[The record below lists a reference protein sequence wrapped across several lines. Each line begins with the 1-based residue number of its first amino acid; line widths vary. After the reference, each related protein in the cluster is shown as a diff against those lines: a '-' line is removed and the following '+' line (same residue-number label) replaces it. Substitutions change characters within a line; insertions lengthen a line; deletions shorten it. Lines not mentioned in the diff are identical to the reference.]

1 MTQAFSY
8 PSPNAENAPDTVAV
22 DHTPVTEPTASQP
35 FASPANP
42 EPAFLQI
49 QNRLLNLAT
58 QIDHIQNQL
67 EELVTDT
74 RASSEHVMAL
84 THYLTD
90 PQSLQTVHERMAELA
105 AHLVDNQE
113 QVIALTQAIQQ
124 TADRAQVERLAQTV
138 ADREQLER
146 IAQSLAGAA
155 NQEQMERLLQ
165 SVAHREQVAS
175 LEEALKKLN
184 RTQFKT
190 NTLGESKEQ
199 QVSSALATLQ
209 TIAINREKVQENLNA
224 RATQQMTQTRAE
236 ARAELAAELLPALD
250 SLEMALESGTT
261 LLDHQ
266 QARAN
271 DIAHTQSSYLTDL
284 AAYLTTVEQRQTAI
298 TTPPGFWQRMFGSP
312 PEPQPQAPLPPP
324 RPVDVDQ
331 LQTVFDDTHQ
341 SLHAWL
347 QGLALVR
354 DRFTAL
360 LHSEGIQRIDALQQ
374 PFDPR
379 LHVAVEAETR
389 DDVTPDT
396 VVRVLRQGYRQR
408 NRVLRYAEVVVA
420 RADTTASGK

>member
-8 PSPNAENAPDTVAV
+8 PSPDADNVPATVAV
-22 DHTPVTEPTASQP
+22 DHTPVAEPTASQP
-35 FASPANP
+35 FAPPTNP

-49 QNRLLNLAT
+49 QNRLFNLAT
-58 QIDHIQNQL
+58 QIDHIQGQL
-67 EELVTDT
+67 TDLTADT
-74 RASSEHVMAL
+74 RASSEYVMAL
-84 THYLTD
+84 TRHLTD

-165 SVAHREQVAS
+165 SVADREQVAS
-175 LEEALKKLN
+175 LEEALKKLT

-209 TIAINREKVQENLNA
+209 TIATNREKVQENLSA
-224 RATQQMTQTRAE
+224 RTAQQMTQTRAE

-250 SLEMALESGTT
+250 SLEMALESGAT

-266 QARAN
+266 QVRAN
-271 DIAHTQSSYLTDL
+271 DIVRAQSSYLADL
-284 AAYLTTVEQRQTAI
+284 TAYLATVERRQTAI
-298 TTPPGFWQRMFGSP
+298 TVPPGFWQRMFGSP

-324 RPVDVDQ
+324 RPVAVDQ

-360 LHSEGIQRIDALQQ
+360 LHSEGIERIDALQQ

-389 DDVTPDT
+389 GDVPPDT

-420 RADTTASGK
+420 RADTTGIGK

>member
-1 MTQAFSY
+1 MTQAFVY
-8 PSPNAENAPDTVAV
+8 PSPDADNAPDTVAV
-22 DHTPVTEPTASQP
+22 DHTPVTEPTDSQS
-35 FASPANP
+35 FAPTTNP

-49 QNRLLNLAT
+49 QNRLFNLAT
-58 QIDHIQNQL
+58 QIDHIQEQL
-67 EELVTDT
+67 ADLTADT
-74 RASSEHVMAL
+74 RASSDHVMAL
-84 THYLTD
+84 TRHLTD

-146 IAQSLAGAA
+146 IAQSLAGTA

-165 SVAHREQVAS
+165 SVADREQVAS
-175 LEEALKKLN
+175 LEETLKKLT

-209 TIAINREKVQENLNA
+209 TIATNRERVQESLNA
-224 RATQQMTQTRAE
+224 RSAQQLTQTRAE

-250 SLEMALESGTT
+250 SLEMALESGAT
-261 LLDHQ
+261 LLDRQHTRVDEI
-266 QARAN
+266 AR
-271 DIAHTQSSYLTDL
+271 IQSKYL
-284 AAYLTTVEQRQTAI
+284 AALADYMTTVEPRQTAI
-298 TTPPGFWQRMFGSP
+298 TVSPGFWQRMFGSQ
-312 PEPQPQAPLPPP
+312 PEPQPPAPLPPP
-324 RPVDVDQ
+324 QPLDVRQ
-331 LQTVFDDTHQ
+331 LQTVFDDAHK
-341 SLHAWL
+341 SMSAWL

-360 LHSEGIQRIDALQQ
+360 LHSEGIQRIDALHQ

-379 LHVAVEAETR
+379 LHVAVETETR
-389 DDVTPDT
+389 GDVEPDT

-408 NRVLRYAEVVVA
+408 NRVLRYAEVVVT
-420 RADTTASGK
+420 RADTAVIGK

>member
-1 MTQAFSY
+1 MTQAFDY
-8 PSPNAENAPDTVAV
+8 PSPDADNALAPVAV
-22 DHTPVTEPTASQP
+22 DHMPVTAPTASQS
-35 FASPANP
+35 FAPPTNP
-42 EPAFLQI
+42 ETALHQI
-49 QNRLLNLAT
+49 QNRLLNLAA
-58 QIDHIQNQL
+58 QIDHIQDQL
-67 EELVTDT
+67 ADLATDT
-74 RASSEHVMAL
+74 RASSDHVMAF
-84 THYLTD
+84 TRHLTD

-155 NQEQMERLLQ
+155 NQEQVERLLQ
-165 SVAHREQVAS
+165 SVANREQVAG
-175 LEEALKKLN
+175 LEETLKKLT

-209 TIAINREKVQENLNA
+209 TIATHREKAQENLNA
-224 RATQQMTQTRAE
+224 RAAQQMTQNRAE

-250 SLEMALESGTT
+250 SLEMALESGAT

-266 QARAN
+266 QTRVDEIAR
-271 DIAHTQSSYLTDL
+271 TQSRYLTDL

-298 TTPPGFWQRMFGSP
+298 TVSPGFWQRMFGSS

-324 RPVDVDQ
+324 QPVGVAQ
-331 LQTVFDDTHQ
+331 LQTVFDDAHK
-341 SLHAWL
+341 SMNAWL

-360 LHSEGIQRIDALQQ
+360 LHSEGIQRIDALHQ

-379 LHVAVEAETR
+379 LHVAVETETR
-389 DDVTPDT
+389 GDVTPDT

-420 RADTTASGK
+420 RADTRVIGK